1 MIKKLQNEYVS
12 LNSDNYDDVYEYGD
26 VDLGTQYMSIIRRNH
41 RWFNNVMLYLSG
53 KYDDAQFLKTDFF
66 EKIKD
71 EKSLIAFE
79 NNVKEIQRYQK
90 LDRAKNEH
98 IISLHDNTYNKVA
111 TEYKKSKQR

>member
-1 MIKKLQNEYVS
+1 MS
-12 LNSDNYDDVYEYGD
+12 LGY
-26 VDLGTQYMSIIRRNH
+26 SIILSAFSISH
-41 RWFNNVMLYLSG
+41 LSSTGCDSNVCGIS
-53 KYDDAQFLKTDFF
+53 
-66 EKIKD
+66 D

-79 NNVKEIQRYQK
+79 NNLKEIQRYQK